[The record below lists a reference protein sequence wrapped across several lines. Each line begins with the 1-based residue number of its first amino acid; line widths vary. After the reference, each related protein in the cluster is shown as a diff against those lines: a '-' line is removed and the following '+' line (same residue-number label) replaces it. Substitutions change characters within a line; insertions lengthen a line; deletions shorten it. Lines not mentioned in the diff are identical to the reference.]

1 MRKTFLLSLFIAPVL
16 TAAALADPLDA
27 PREPQL
33 IANAQHTDA
42 GFDPDIT
49 GTVSQQDKKR
59 RHRAQRRQQPQD
71 ERSDFADNRPGAVRP
86 GSMGGG
92 FIEFLFSG
100 AQRGELPR
108 ASGQRPWEDMS
119 ASRSNYEANP
129 RAGGTQMGAIG
140 NPYDQPRRGG
150 FNPKFLKQTV
160 EYPTQ
165 EKPGT
170 IVIDTPNRFLYLVQN
185 DGKAIRYGIGVGRPG
200 FEWAGIKTITAMK
213 EWPDWRPP
221 KEMLARRPDL
231 PTFMAGGP
239 QNPLGARAMYLGST
253 LYRIHGSNEPDTIGT
268 AVSSGCIRMRNEDV
282 IDLYQK
288 VKVGTKVIVI

>member
-1 MRKTFLLSLFIAPVL
+1 MRKLILLSFFIC
-16 TAAALADPLDA
+16 TSALAGPLDE
-27 PREPQL
+27 PRDIQL
-33 IANAQHTDA
+33 IGHGPQPRAETAPDA
-42 GFDPDIT
+42 DIT
-49 GTVSQQDKKR
+49 GSVTPREKR
-59 RHRAQRRQQPQD
+59 ARARAQRQQQTPHG
-71 ERSDFADNRPGAVRP
+71 ERSDFADNRTGAVRP

-108 ASGQRPWEDMS
+108 SSGQRPWEDMS
-119 ASRSNYEANP
+119 GEPRQANTRMSGLP
-129 RAGGTQMGAIG
+129 S

-150 FNPKFLKQTV
+150 INPKFLKQLV
-160 EYPTQ
+160 DYPTQ

-170 IVIDTPNRFLYLVQN
+170 IVIDTPNRFLYLVG
-185 DGKAIRYGIGVGRPG
+185 DGGKAIRYGIGVGRPG
-200 FEWAGIKTITAMK
+200 FEWAGVKTVSAKK

-221 KEMLARRPDL
+221 AEMIQRRPDL
-231 PTFMAGGP
+231 PVFMPGGP
-239 QNPLGARAMYLGST
+239 RNPLGARAMYLGST

-282 IDLYQK
+282 IDLYEK

>member
-1 MRKTFLLSLFIAPVL
+1 MRKTVLLSLLITPVL
-16 TAAALADPLDA
+16 TAAAFADPLSDPLSA
-27 PREPQL
+27 PRDAQL
-33 IANAQHTDA
+33 IASAQHTDA

-49 GTVSQQDKKR
+49 GTVSQQNKKR
-59 RHRAQRRQQPQD
+59 RYRAQRQQPQD
-71 ERSDFADNRPGAVRP
+71 ERSDFSDNRPGAARP

-119 ASRSNYEANP
+119 ASRSNYEASA
-129 RAGGTQMGAIG
+129 RGGWG
-140 NPYDQPRRGG
+140 NPYDQPRRGS
-150 FNPKFLKQTV
+150 FNPKYFKQLV
-160 EYPTQ
+160 EYPTS

-170 IVIDTPNRFLYLVQN
+170 IVIDTPNKFLYFVQE

-200 FEWAGIKTITAMK
+200 FEWAGVKTITAMK

-221 KEMLARRPDL
+221 AEMLKRRPDL

-282 IDLYQK
+282 IDLYGK
-288 VKVGTKVIVI
+288 VRVGTKVIVI

>member
-1 MRKTFLLSLFIAPVL
+1 MRKLLFLSLFVCTPAF
-16 TAAALADPLDA
+16 ADPLNA
-27 PREPQL
+27 PRDEQ
-33 IANAQHTDA
+33 IVAAQPGA
-42 GFDPDIT
+42 EMRFDPAIT
-49 GTVSQQDKKR
+49 GTVPAKEKPR
-59 RHRAQRRQQPQD
+59 RAARERQPRERRD
-71 ERSDFADNRPGAVRP
+71 YSDFADNRPGAARP
-86 GSMGGG
+86 GAMGGG
-92 FIEFLFSG
+92 FIEFLFGG

-108 ASGQRPWEDMS
+108 SSAQRPWEDMAPNARMS
-119 ASRSNYEANP
+119 SLP
-129 RAGGTQMGAIG
+129 G

-150 FNPKFLKQTV
+150 FNPKYLKQVV

-170 IVIDTPNRFLYLVQN
+170 IVIDTPNRFLYLVQE

-200 FEWAGIKTITAMK
+200 FEWAGVKTITAMK

-221 KEMLARRPDL
+221 KEMMQRRPDL
-231 PTFMAGGP
+231 PDFVPGGP

-282 IDLYQK
+282 IDLYDK

>member
-1 MRKTFLLSLFIAPVL
+1 MRKLLLLSVFICTPVF
-16 TAAALADPLDA
+16 ADPINA
-27 PREPQL
+27 PRDVQLVAGQPQ
-33 IANAQHTDA
+33 AEAS
-42 GFDPDIT
+42 FSPEIT
-49 GTVSQQDKKR
+49 GTISNKKKTR
-59 RHRAQRRQQPQD
+59 RPRAERRMDQE
-71 ERSDFADNRPGAVRP
+71 ERSDFADNRSGAVRP
-86 GSMGGG
+86 GSLGGG
-92 FIEFLFSG
+92 FIEFLFGG

-108 ASGQRPWEDMS
+108 SSAQRPWEDMAHDRRERMS
-119 ASRSNYEANP
+119 ALP
-129 RAGGTQMGAIG
+129 Q

-150 FNPKFLKQTV
+150 FNPKYLKQVV
-160 EYPTQ
+160 EYPTH

-170 IVIDTPNRFLYLVQN
+170 IVIDTPNRFLYLVEA

-200 FEWAGIKTITAMK
+200 FEWAGVKSISAKK

-231 PTFMAGGP
+231 PTYMEGGP
-239 QNPLGARAMYLGST
+239 RNPLGARAMYLGST

-282 IDLYQK
+282 IDLYEK

>member
-1 MRKTFLLSLFIAPVL
+1 MRKLILLSLFICTSAF
-16 TAAALADPLDA
+16 AGPLDD
-27 PREPQL
+27 PRDVQL
-33 IANAQHTDA
+33 IGSTPQVRAETAPDA
-42 GFDPDIT
+42 DIT
-49 GTVSQQDKKR
+49 GSVTPREREKR
-59 RHRAQRRQQPQD
+59 ARAQRQQQTPRG

-108 ASGQRPWEDMS
+108 SDAQRPWEDMS
-119 ASRSNYEANP
+119 NERQQPNTRVSALPA
-129 RAGGTQMGAIG
+129 

-150 FNPKFLKQTV
+150 INPKFLKQVV

-170 IVIDTPNRFLYLVQN
+170 IVIDTPNRFLYLVEA
-185 DGKAIRYGIGVGRPG
+185 DGKATRYGIGVGRPG
-200 FEWAGIKTITAMK
+200 FEWAGVKSITAKK

-221 KEMLARRPDL
+221 AEMIQRRPDL
-231 PTFMAGGP
+231 PEFMPGGP
-239 QNPLGARAMYLGST
+239 ANPLGARAMYLGST

-282 IDLYQK
+282 IDLYEK

>member
-1 MRKTFLLSLFIAPVL
+1 MRKLLLLSVFICTPVF
-16 TAAALADPLDA
+16 ADPINA
-27 PREPQL
+27 PRDVQLLSGQPQ
-33 IANAQHTDA
+33 AEAS
-42 GFDPDIT
+42 FSPEIT
-49 GTVSQQDKKR
+49 GTISNKKKAR
-59 RHRAQRRQQPQD
+59 RPRAERRMDQE

-92 FIEFLFSG
+92 FIEFLFGG

-108 ASGQRPWEDMS
+108 SSAQRPWEDMAHDRRERMS
-119 ASRSNYEANP
+119 ALP
-129 RAGGTQMGAIG
+129 Q

-150 FNPKFLKQTV
+150 FNPKYLKQVV
-160 EYPTQ
+160 EYPTH

-170 IVIDTPNRFLYLVQN
+170 IVIDTPNRFLYLVEA

-200 FEWAGIKTITAMK
+200 FEWAGVKTISAKK

-231 PTFMAGGP
+231 PTYMEGGP
-239 QNPLGARAMYLGST
+239 RNPLGARAMYLGST

-282 IDLYQK
+282 IDLYEK

>member
-1 MRKTFLLSLFIAPVL
+1 MRKTILLSLLIAPVL
-16 TAAALADPLDA
+16 TAAAFADPIDA
-27 PREPQL
+27 PRGAQL
-33 IANAQHTDA
+33 IPGAPQADA

-49 GTVSQQDKKR
+49 GTVSQPDKKR
-59 RHRAQRRQQPQD
+59 RAHTKRQRQPEQYE
-71 ERSDFADNRPGAVRP
+71 ERSDFSDNRPGAARP

-119 ASRSNYEANP
+119 ASRSNYEANA
-129 RAGGTQMGAIG
+129 RTGWG
-140 NPYDQPRRGG
+140 NPYDQPRRGSV
-150 FNPKFLKQTV
+150 NPKYFKQVV
-160 EYPTQ
+160 EYPTS

-170 IVIDTPNRFLYLVQN
+170 IVIDTPNRFLYLVQE

-200 FEWAGIKTITAMK
+200 FEWAGVKSITAMK

-231 PTFMAGGP
+231 PTYMAGGP

-282 IDLYQK
+282 IDLYGK

>member
-1 MRKTFLLSLFIAPVL
+1 MRKILLASLFIATPVF
-16 TAAALADPLDA
+16 TTPVLADPMDA
-27 PREPQL
+27 PRGQQIIAGAPQ
-33 IANAQHTDA
+33 ADA

-49 GTVSQQDKKR
+49 GTVSQQDKPRRARAKR
-59 RHRAQRRQQPQD
+59 QPQS
-71 ERSDFADNRPGAVRP
+71 EGRSDFSDNRPGAARP

-119 ASRSNYEANP
+119 ASRSNYEANQ
-129 RAGGTQMGAIG
+129 RGGWG

-150 FNPKFLKQTV
+150 VNPKYFKQVV

-170 IVIDTPNRFLYLVQN
+170 IVIDTPNRFLYLVQE
-185 DGKAIRYGIGVGRPG
+185 DGKALRYGIGVGRPG
-200 FEWAGIKTITAMK
+200 FEWAGVKSITAMK

-231 PTFMAGGP
+231 PTYMAGGP

-282 IDLYQK
+282 IDLYGK

>member
-1 MRKTFLLSLFIAPVL
+1 MRKLLLLSLFICTPAF
-16 TAAALADPLDA
+16 ADPLNA
-27 PREPQL
+27 PRDEQFVAGQQQAAEAAFDPEITGSISAKEKAQRARAKRRQEPQ
-33 IANAQHTDA
+33 
-42 GFDPDIT
+42 
-49 GTVSQQDKKR
+49 
-59 RHRAQRRQQPQD
+59 

-92 FIEFLFSG
+92 FIEFLFGG

-108 ASGQRPWEDMS
+108 SSAQRPWEDMS
-119 ASRSNYEANP
+119 RDRYDRMSALP
-129 RAGGTQMGAIG
+129 Q
-140 NPYDQPRRGG
+140 NPYDQPRRGS
-150 FNPKFLKQTV
+150 FNPRYMKQIV
-160 EYPTQ
+160 EYPTH

-170 IVIDTPNRFLYLVQN
+170 IIIDTPNRFLYLVQE

-200 FEWAGIKTITAMK
+200 FEWAGVKTITAMK

-231 PTFMAGGP
+231 PEYMPGGP
-239 QNPLGARAMYLGST
+239 ANPLGARAMYLGST
-253 LYRIHGSNEPDTIGT
+253 LYRIHGSNEPETIGT

-282 IDLYQK
+282 IDLYEK

>member
-1 MRKTFLLSLFIAPVL
+1 MRKLLLLSVFICTPVF
-16 TAAALADPLDA
+16 ADPINA
-27 PREPQL
+27 PRDVQLVAGQPQ
-33 IANAQHTDA
+33 AEAS
-42 GFDPDIT
+42 FSPEIT
-49 GTVSQQDKKR
+49 GTISNKKKAR
-59 RHRAQRRQQPQD
+59 RPRAERRMDQE

-92 FIEFLFSG
+92 FIEFLFGG

-108 ASGQRPWEDMS
+108 SSAQRPWEDMAHDRRERMS
-119 ASRSNYEANP
+119 ALP
-129 RAGGTQMGAIG
+129 Q

-150 FNPKFLKQTV
+150 FNPKYLKQVV
-160 EYPTQ
+160 EYPTH

-170 IVIDTPNRFLYLVQN
+170 IVIDTPNRFLYLVET

-200 FEWAGIKTITAMK
+200 FEWAGVKSITAKK

-231 PTFMAGGP
+231 PTYMEGGP
-239 QNPLGARAMYLGST
+239 RNPLGARAMYLGST

-282 IDLYQK
+282 IDLYEK

>member
-1 MRKTFLLSLFIAPVL
+1 MRKLILLSFFIC
-16 TAAALADPLDA
+16 TSALAGPLDDPRDIQLVGNA
-27 PREPQL
+27 PQARAETNP
-33 IANAQHTDA
+33 DA
-42 GFDPDIT
+42 DIT
-49 GTVSQQDKKR
+49 GSVTPREREKR
-59 RHRAQRRQQPQD
+59 ARAQRQQQTPRG
-71 ERSDFADNRPGAVRP
+71 ERSDFADNRPGAARP

-108 ASGQRPWEDMS
+108 SSAQRPWEDMS
-119 ASRSNYEANP
+119 GESRQANTRTSALP
-129 RAGGTQMGAIG
+129 A

-150 FNPKFLKQTV
+150 VNPKFLKQLV

-165 EKPGT
+165 EQPGT
-170 IVIDTPNRFLYLVQN
+170 IVIDTPNRFLYLVEG

-200 FEWAGIKTITAMK
+200 FEWAGVKAITAKK

-221 KEMLARRPDL
+221 AEMIQRRPDL
-231 PTFMAGGP
+231 PEFMPGGP
-239 QNPLGARAMYLGST
+239 ANPLGARAMYLGST

-282 IDLYQK
+282 IDLYEK